1 MSESEGQALEGART
15 ERGGGNVPTGTAARL
30 RWRRNIPAEDLAWLA
45 LPGMALAIAAAF
57 AWLAPPLSNLYPSPA
72 HDVFAIWRTAI
83 NPEPLEEV
91 RSVIALS
98 APVFLAAIVVAA
110 GARSS
115 GRPALDP
122 FIIAVQVAV
131 AGLLMVA
138 VLRQP
143 EAPFFLRP
151 DCCDRYLV
159 STPNLVA
166 GVVIGVLLTAVAV
179 RPPERLFPA
188 SARDALERARRL
200 RWLALLIAVAATV
213 IWLLPS
219 VNTDGTLPKAGSLAS
234 THIPVQ
240 GEDYFA
246 AVNGRT
252 PLVDY
257 ISWYTNLLPILLEP
271 MLKMVGPSITSFSI
285 SMCVLSA
292 IAMAA
297 IYGMFVQVTRGI
309 WSALAL
315 YVPWVALSMYPWM
328 DTGTYRESN
337 GIYYGVFPARYLG
350 PFLLAWVCAL
360 WLRGRRIPIFALF
373 GFAGLV
379 VLNNY
384 EFGVGALLALIAAV
398 VAGWDRSLPM
408 RRRLTDL
415 VLQGGAGLLA
425 ALALVCT
432 ITLVRTGELPDFSL
446 LTYYSRLFLRESFGL
461 APMSSLGLHWALYA
475 TYSAVLVVTAV
486 RYVRREPD
494 RVLTGMLAFS
504 GVFGLITGMYFVG
517 RSLQIQL
524 ILLFP
529 AWGLALA
536 LAAWTAVRS
545 LRDANSDWV
554 RLRRLLIP
562 ACAAL
567 IGFGVMVAAIARLP
581 QPQQQIDRL
590 RAGGSAPDL
599 KPVEQ
604 LVESWTAPG
613 EHILLIGATPEHLIA
628 HRSRVVDV
636 SPVDGVTAFITPAD
650 ADRSIDQLEDEGGN
664 LVIERVSAPPPT
676 GFFRIPE
683 FAEILRQ
690 RGYALIAEDPT
701 LHIRIWRRTAPG

>member
-1 MSESEGQALEGART
+1 MSESEEHAIEGAST
-15 ERGGGNVPTGTAARL
+15 ERGGGSAPARTTARL
-30 RWRRNIPAEDLAWLA
+30 RWRRSIAAEDLAWLA

-115 GRPALDP
+115 GRPTLDP
-122 FIIAVQVAV
+122 FIIAVQVAA
-131 AGLLMVA
+131 AGLLVVA
-138 VLRQP
+138 LLRQP
-143 EAPFFLRP
+143 PAPFFLRP

-159 STPNLVA
+159 SSPDLVA

-179 RPPERLFPA
+179 QPPERLLPA
-188 SARDALERARRL
+188 SARDVLERVRRL
-200 RWLALLIAVAATV
+200 HWLALLIAIAATV
-213 IWLLPS
+213 IWLLPA
-219 VNTDGTLPKAGSLAS
+219 VNTDGTLAKAGSLAS

-257 ISWYTNLLPILLEP
+257 ISQYSNLLPILLEP
-271 MLKMVGPSITSFSI
+271 ILKAVGPSITSLSI
-285 SMCVLSA
+285 SMFAISA

-297 IYGMFVQVTRGI
+297 IYGMFVQVTRGV
-309 WSALAL
+309 WRALAL
-315 YVPWVALSMYPWM
+315 YVPWVALSLYPWSEI
-328 DTGTYRESN
+328 GTHREFN
-337 GIYYGVFPARYLG
+337 GIYYGVFPARYFG
-350 PFLLAWVCAL
+350 PFLLAWLCAL
-360 WLRGRRIPIFALF
+360 WLRRRRIPIFALF
-373 GFAGLV
+373 GLAGLV

-398 VAGWDRSLPM
+398 VAGWDRNLPV
-408 RRRLTDL
+408 RRRLTEL
-415 VLQGGAGLLA
+415 VLQGSAGLLA
-425 ALALVCT
+425 ALALVCA
-432 ITLVRTGELPDFSL
+432 ITLARTGELPDFSL

-475 TYSAVLVVTAV
+475 TYSAVLVIAAV

-504 GVFGLITGMYFVG
+504 GVFGLVTGMYFVG

-536 LAAWTAVRS
+536 LAAWTAITS
-545 LRDANSDWV
+545 LRAADSDRV

-590 RAGGSAPDL
+590 RDGGRAPDL
-599 KPVEQ
+599 EPVER
-604 LVESWTAPG
+604 LVESRTTPG
-613 EHILLIGATPEHLIA
+613 EHVLLIGTAPEHLIA
-628 HRSRVVDV
+628 DRSHVVNV
-636 SPVDGVTAFITPAD
+636 SPLNGVTSLISPAD
-650 ADRSIDQLEDEGGN
+650 ADRSINQLEDEGGN
-664 LVIERVSAPPPT
+664 LVFERVSAPPPT

-690 RGYALIAEDPT
+690 RGYVLIAEDPS
-701 LHIRIWRRTAPG
+701 LHIRVWRRTAPS